1 MAVKYSENV
10 AVKDSNS
17 ASDSQNS
24 PESSIQKNISYSSK
38 DLSLY
43 PILFDYNNLSYVS
56 KLFVV
61 NSKSEIYEQ

>member
-38 DLSLY
+38 DFFSFAPFALSNPL
-43 PILFDYNNLSYVS
+43 
-56 KLFVV
+56 
-61 NSKSEIYEQ
+61 